1 MRRIR
6 EVFGRTGEV
15 AIARE
20 WPCGICGASTSK
32 DYPMTTH
39 TAAALPIRRYVPFA
53 RAVAQ
58 TAAITA
64 AVLALGY
71 LMRGQ
76 GEYRT
81 PAWALWIHLGTVIP
95 AVPLGAFV
103 LWAPKGTRGHKAAGR
118 VWALLM
124 LVTAIASFWLRGLTG
139 GIGPI
144 HIFSVITLY
153 SIPMGIWHARRGNI
167 IAHQRAMRGV
177 YIGLIVAGAFAMMP
191 GRFLPHLLF
200 G

>member
-1 MRRIR
+1 M
-6 EVFGRTGEV
+6 
-15 AIARE
+15 
-20 WPCGICGASTSK
+20 ST
-32 DYPMTTH
+32 H
-39 TAAALPIRRYVPFA
+39 AAAPPIHRHASVLRTVVA
-53 RAVAQ
+53 TTAV
-58 TAAITA
+58 TA

-76 GEYRT
+76 GDYRT

-103 LWAPKGTRGHKAAGR
+103 LWAPKGTRRHKAAGR

-124 LVTAIASFWLRGLTG
+124 LVTAIDSFWIRGLTG

-153 SIPMGIWHARRGNI
+153 SIPMGIWHIRRGNVA
-167 IAHQRAMRGV
+167 AHQRAMRGV
-177 YIGLIVAGAFAMMP
+177 YIGLIVAGVFAMMP
-191 GRFLPHLLF
+191 GRFLAHLAF

>member
-1 MRRIR
+1 MM
-6 EVFGRTGEV
+6 
-15 AIARE
+15 
-20 WPCGICGASTSK
+20 STEI
-32 DYPMTTH
+32 
-39 TAAALPIRRYVPFA
+39 AAASPIHRHA
-53 RAVAQ
+53 ALLRAVAQ
-58 TAAITA
+58 TAIVTA
-64 AVLALGY
+64 AVLAIGY

-167 IAHQRAMRGV
+167 LAHQRAMRGV

-191 GRFLPHLLF
+191 GRFLPDLLF